1 LQASVASDRVASFGG
16 GAGPPSDARTIT
28 TGRRDNFPHTRQV
41 ERLQR
46 ERRSQ
51 PLHHE
56 RVELI
61 AGDLVK
67 KGWRHGASHEYM
79 VRADSLYYLYDAPIT
94 KDERAACK
102 RESAREQ
109 HGSAARVFGSSY

>member
-46 ERRSQ
+46 GRRSQ
-51 PLHHE
+51 H
-56 RVELI
+56 
-61 AGDLVK
+61 
-67 KGWRHGASHEYM
+67 
-79 VRADSLYYLYDAPIT
+79 
-94 KDERAACK
+94 
-102 RESAREQ
+102 
-109 HGSAARVFGSSY
+109 SSTNE